1 MCVEVEK
8 HWARTHTHQRAR
20 SEVRYPTSAS
30 PGHHLTAGRADQ
42 PACAKPTKWEINPS
56 CEPPAPLDSHSF
68 SHWLHN
74 HGRTGGRNLKGSTF
88 IRSGNSRTDHG
99 NTRSPPPPRLPTP
112 PLSDSGVS
120 SSQPRSADGREQT
133 CRCDGKPNSA
143 RKTGRL
149 FASSLRINRRKA
161 STFSLVEARRGRRGR
176 SDACL
181 SDIDVVTCWW

>member
-1 MCVEVEK
+1 MWK
-8 HWARTHTHQRAR
+8 WRSTGHAHTHTHQRAR

-56 CEPPAPLDSHSF
+56 REPPAPLDSHSF

-74 HGRTGGRNLKGSTF
+74 HGRGGEEFKGFDFYTKREF
-88 IRSGNSRTDHG
+88 TQGKDGPREHA
-99 NTRSPPPPRLPTP
+99 SPPPPRLPTP

-133 CRCDGKPNSA
+133 CRC
-143 RKTGRL
+143 
-149 FASSLRINRRKA
+149 
-161 STFSLVEARRGRRGR
+161 EAEQR
-176 SDACL
+176 S
-181 SDIDVVTCWW
+181 